1 MNRFYKD
8 RGEMVIFV
16 IWGGEW
22 NERAKGGWEKS
33 ELERKNGGEKG
44 EEGVI
49 GNFGWGR
56 GKMVLGVWGE
66 E

>member
-1 MNRFYKD
+1 M
-8 RGEMVIFV
+8 IFV
-16 IWGGEW
+16 IRGGEW